1 MAAAAVVPEEAAE
14 AAPERLP
21 EALPAWARQAA
32 PPEPAPPQP
41 LAPSRPAEAEPPS
54 RSPLGPDSGRRFRRG
69 LLIHRL
75 LQSLPDLPASDR
87 AAAGEAFLA
96 SPLHDLGRD
105 QQQEILAEVLKVL
118 EAPELAPLFGPGS
131 RAEVPLAGLVE
142 TAAGPQAIAGQVDR
156 LLVENET
163 VSLIDFKSQ
172 RPAPA
177 APEDVPSLYLKQM
190 AAYRALLA
198 RIYPGRAIRS
208 YLLWTDQP
216 RLMQLSDAL
225 LRDYAP

>member
-1 MAAAAVVPEEAAE
+1 LAE
-14 AAPERLP
+14 TA
-21 EALPAWARQAA
+21 ALPDWARRTA
-32 PPEPAPPQP
+32 PAEPAPPQP

-54 RSPLGPDSGRRFRRG
+54 RSPLGPDSGLRFRRG

-75 LQSLPDLPASDR
+75 LQSLPERPAAER
-87 AAAGEAFLA
+87 GAAGRAFLA
-96 SPLHDLGRD
+96 SPLHDLAPE
-105 QQQEILAEVLKVL
+105 QQEEILDEVLRVL

-131 RAEVPLAGLVE
+131 RAEVPLAGLIE
-142 TAAGPQAIAGQVDR
+142 TVAGPQVIAGQVDR
-156 LLVENET
+156 LLVENDT
-163 VSLIDFKSQ
+163 IWLIDYKSQ
-172 RPAPA
+172 RPAPERA
-177 APEDVPSLYLKQM
+177 EAVPALYLRQM

-225 LRDYAP
+225 LAGHAP